1 MYVAADSVIAVMAG
15 INIMVVVAVTIVHW
29 LFWAVITIV
38 IAARTGGDAN
48 IVEPSSLFHQR
59 AKSSIWFAIMTGIN
73 RSTMR
78 TSEEMAL

>member
-1 MYVAADSVIAVMAG
+1 MAG
-15 INIMVVVAVTIVHW
+15 IDIMVVVAVAVVHW
-29 LFWAVITIV
+29 SFWAVITVV
-38 IAARTGGDAN
+38 IAARTSGDAN

-59 AKSSIWFAIMTGIN
+59 AKSSIWFAVTTGIN